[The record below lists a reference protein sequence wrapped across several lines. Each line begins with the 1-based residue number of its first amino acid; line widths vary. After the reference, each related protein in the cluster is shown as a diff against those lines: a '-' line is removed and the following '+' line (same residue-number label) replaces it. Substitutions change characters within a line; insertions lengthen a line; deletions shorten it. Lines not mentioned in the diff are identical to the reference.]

1 MSEIYQS
8 IQDGSATDEDRKR
21 LKILREQ
28 YIALSKE
35 VEDMMG
41 SLHVGHRN
49 RKSAI
54 AALQIGKK
62 VLQTTQQ
69 VLSTRRQ
76 GCGEDLRVGG
86 DEIGRRQGI
95 NELAGVEIDLASR
108 GLVHAFDVA
117 DCRKNRLCRDEITVL
132 HKVEDSILTPLGML
146 EPFIFWGI
154 GVACMQHEH
163 AFRGFVPD
171 T

>member
-1 MSEIYQS
+1 MFSPRRI
-8 IQDGSATDEDRKR
+8 
-21 LKILREQ
+21 
-28 YIALSKE
+28 
-35 VEDMMG
+35 
-41 SLHVGHRN
+41 
-49 RKSAI
+49 
-54 AALQIGKK
+54 
-62 VLQTTQQ
+62 QTTQQ
-69 VLSTRRQ
+69 VLSARRQ

-95 NELAGVEIDLASR
+95 NELAGIEIDLASR

-117 DCRKNRLCRDEITVL
+117 DCRKNRLCHDEITVL

-154 GVACMQHEH
+154 GVACTQHEH

>member
-49 RKSAI
+49 RKPAI

-62 VLQTTQQ
+62 ILQTTQQ
-69 VLSTRRQ
+69 VLSARRQ

-95 NELAGVEIDLASR
+95 NELAGIEINLSR
-108 GLVHAFDVA
+108 GGPGHSFAVA
-117 DCRKNRLCRDEITVL
+117 ALRKNR
-132 HKVEDSILTPLGML
+132 
-146 EPFIFWGI
+146 
-154 GVACMQHEH
+154 
-163 AFRGFVPD
+163 AFPD
-171 T
+171 DIHHLYKM